1 MYVGFVVEGLGSK
14 IKVQGVKLRV
24 EGLGHRARVLGL
36 GFRAQYNPGSRNVPL
51 VWNTPQKT
59 SIDFLGISCENKNPG
74 TKKQSQ
80 SVVLQY
86 WGTGA
91 EGFRVYELGFLHP

>member
-1 MYVGFVVEGLGSK
+1 MYVRFVVEGLGFK

-24 EGLGHRARVLGL
+24 EGWVLGL

-51 VWNTPQKT
+51 VWNTPQEK
-59 SIDFLGISCENKNPG
+59 SIDFLGIRCDNKNQEP
-74 TKKQSQ
+74 KKQYQ

-91 EGFRVYELGFLHP
+91 EGFRVYEFRV